1 MIIFCFNDI
10 KTIHLENRLLE
21 KYLVSYWFDNL
32 KLFHPDW
39 TNFDQTDT
47 FEIIYFSISPMPV
60 TDYYAKVASGSE
72 WPNLKVYYTC
82 LILN

>member
-10 KTIHLENRLLE
+10 KTRHLENRLLE
-21 KYLVSYWFDNL
+21 KCLVSYWFDDL

-47 FEIIYFSISPMPV
+47 GIS
-60 TDYYAKVASGSE
+60 
-72 WPNLKVYYTC
+72 
-82 LILN
+82 